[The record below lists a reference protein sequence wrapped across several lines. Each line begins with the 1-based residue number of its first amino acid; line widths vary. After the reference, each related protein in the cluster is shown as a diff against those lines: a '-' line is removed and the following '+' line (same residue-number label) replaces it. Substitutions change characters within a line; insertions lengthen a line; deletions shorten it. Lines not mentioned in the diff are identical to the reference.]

1 MQIDFARDP
10 LLIRSVIKLEGRI
23 VSLTPAALVFLA
35 LATSCFIISSL
46 CLSKEV
52 GEVNRKLP
60 DDQQISYWGM
70 YTSKRLKIK
79 DQYRK
84 LYPNGRL
91 DRVVFLWE
99 IAGFI
104 LVFFSAMSSGCLI
117 ADLPG
122 PSLNGFGRVI
132 RVDIAATII
141 ALAWAIIRDL
151 PSLVPCVLW

>member
-1 MQIDFARDP
+1 MLRGKHNLGPNNKSLHVVHCATLLFRYRMQIDFARDP

-104 LVFFSAMSSGCLI
+104 LVFFSAMSSGLF
-117 ADLPG
+117 D
-122 PSLNGFGRVI
+122 R
-132 RVDIAATII
+132 
-141 ALAWAIIRDL
+141 
-151 PSLVPCVLW
+151 

>member
-1 MQIDFARDP
+1 MLRGKHNLGPNTSLSTLFTARTLLFRYRMQIDFARDP

-104 LVFFSAMSSGCLI
+104 LVFFFAMSSGLF
-117 ADLPG
+117 D
-122 PSLNGFGRVI
+122 R
-132 RVDIAATII
+132 
-141 ALAWAIIRDL
+141 
-151 PSLVPCVLW
+151 